1 MAILLAPAGYPI
13 KKSKAKCLPPKK
25 WKVPPLGEEVL
36 LCLVTCPPN
45 KLGNS
50 WQVFSCST
58 MSALT
63 RNTFLKTVPTL
74 ENYTKS
80 KKLCIKF
87 DENLEFK
94 KKKIKK
100 KCLISSLKTR
110 GSATENSLLILFSS
124 RSEKSPPKS
133 SLFIT

>member
-1 MAILLAPAGYPI
+1 
-13 KKSKAKCLPPKK
+13 
-25 WKVPPLGEEVL
+25 VPPLEAEGL

-63 RNTFLKTVPTL
+63 CNTFLKTVPTVA
-74 ENYTKS
+74 NYTKS

-94 KKKIKK
+94 TKEMPKF
-100 KCLISSLKTR
+100 
-110 GSATENSLLILFSS
+110 LL
-124 RSEKSPPKS
+124 
-133 SLFIT
+133 